1 MRIKNVGRST
11 IIFNGG
17 SLEAGK
23 VAVFQGSAEKIGA
36 TLLRVYPSKLI
47 DLDNIKKED
56 VIDVVIDKPKVEEP
70 KVEEPKVTKSKAKK
84 GKSKK

>member
-23 VAVFQGSAEKIGA
+23 VAVFKDEAEKIGKV
-36 TLLRVYPSKLI
+36 LLKVYPNKLM

-56 VIDVVIDKPKVEEP
+56 IVDVVIGETKAEP
-70 KVEEPKVTKSKAKK
+70 KVQSKR
-84 GKSKK
+84 KSKK

>member
-23 VAVFQGSAEKIGA
+23 VAIFEGDAESIGVS
-36 TLLRVYPSKLI
+36 LLKAYPERFI

-56 VIDVVIDKPKVEEP
+56 IVDVVVGSVEKAPKMAPV
-70 KVEEPKVTKSKAKK
+70 AK
-84 GKSKK
+84 KSKKK

>member
-23 VAVFQGSAEKIGA
+23 VAVFKDEAEKIGKV
-36 TLLRVYPSKLI
+36 LLKVYPDKLM
-47 DLDNIKKED
+47 DLDNIKQED
-56 VIDVVIDKPKVEEP
+56 IVDVVIGETKAEP
-70 KVEEPKVTKSKAKK
+70 KAQSKR
-84 GKSKK
+84 KSKK

>member
-23 VAVFQGSAEKIGA
+23 VAVFKDEAEKIGKV
-36 TLLRVYPSKLI
+36 LLKVYPDKLM
-47 DLDNIKKED
+47 DLDNIKQED
-56 VIDVVIDKPKVEEP
+56 IVDVVIGDKEP
-70 KVEEPKVTKSKAKK
+70 KAQFK
-84 GKSKK
+84 GKKSKK

>member
-23 VAVFQGSAEKIGA
+23 VAVFKDEAEKIGKV
-36 TLLRVYPSKLI
+36 LLKVYPDKLM
-47 DLDNIKKED
+47 DLDNIKQED
-56 VIDVVIDKPKVEEP
+56 IVDVVIGEP
-70 KVEEPKVTKSKAKK
+70 KAKAEPKAQSKGK
-84 GKSKK
+84 KSKK

>member
-23 VAVFQGSAEKIGA
+23 VAVFKDEAEKIGKV
-36 TLLRVYPSKLI
+36 LLKVYPDKLM

-56 VIDVVIDKPKVEEP
+56 IVDVVIGEP
-70 KVEEPKVTKSKAKK
+70 KAEPKAQSKGK
-84 GKSKK
+84 KSKK

>member
-23 VAVFQGSAEKIGA
+23 VAVFNGDAEKVGA
-36 TLLRVYPSKLI
+36 ALLKAYPSKLM
-47 DLDNIKKED
+47 DLDNIKQED
-56 VIDVVIDKPKVEEP
+56 IVDVVVEAPAKAPAKAE
-70 KVEEPKVTKSKAKK
+70 SK
-84 GKSKK
+84 KSKKK

>member
-23 VAVFQGSAEKIGA
+23 VAGFKDEAEKIGKV
-36 TLLRVYPSKLI
+36 LLKVYPDKLM
-47 DLDNIKKED
+47 DLDNIKQED
-56 VIDVVIDKPKVEEP
+56 IVDVVIGETKAEP
-70 KVEEPKVTKSKAKK
+70 KAQSKR
-84 GKSKK
+84 KSKK

>member
-23 VAVFQGSAEKIGA
+23 VAVFNGEAEKIGSA
-36 TLLRVYPSKLI
+36 LLKAYPNKLM
-47 DLDNIKKED
+47 DLDNVKQED
-56 VIDVVIDKPKVEEP
+56 IVDVVVEDNSAETSAETPK
-70 KVEEPKVTKSKAKK
+70 KKSRKK
-84 GKSKK
+84 

>member
-23 VAVFQGSAEKIGA
+23 VAVFQGEAEKIGA
-36 TLLRVYPSKLI
+36 TLLRLYPEKLT
-47 DLDNIKKED
+47 DLDNVKKED
-56 VIDVVIDKPKVEEP
+56 IVDVVIEAPKKVEP
-70 KVEEPKVTKSKAKK
+70 KKVAAKKKSK
-84 GKSKK
+84 

>member
-23 VAVFQGSAEKIGA
+23 VAVFNGEAEKIGSA
-36 TLLRVYPSKLI
+36 LLKAYPNKLM
-47 DLDNIKKED
+47 DLDNVKQED
-56 VIDVVIDKPKVEEP
+56 IVDVVVEEKAVEVKASKVAP
-70 KVEEPKVTKSKAKK
+70 KN
-84 GKSKK
+84 KSKKK

>member
-23 VAVFQGSAEKIGA
+23 VAVFNGEAEKIGSA
-36 TLLRVYPSKLI
+36 LLKAYPNKLM
-47 DLDNIKKED
+47 DLDNVKQED
-56 VIDVVIDKPKVEEP
+56 IVDVVVEDNSAETSVETPK
-70 KVEEPKVTKSKAKK
+70 KKSRKK
-84 GKSKK
+84 

>member
-23 VAVFQGSAEKIGA
+23 VAVFKDEAEKIGKV
-36 TLLRVYPSKLI
+36 LLKVYPDKLM

-56 VIDVVIDKPKVEEP
+56 IVDVVIGEP
-70 KVEEPKVTKSKAKK
+70 KAKAEPKAQSKR
-84 GKSKK
+84 KSKK

>member
-23 VAVFQGSAEKIGA
+23 VAVFKDEAEKIGKV
-36 TLLRVYPSKLI
+36 LLKVYPDKLM
-47 DLDNIKKED
+47 DLDNIKQED
-56 VIDVVIDKPKVEEP
+56 IVDVVIGETKAKAEP
-70 KVEEPKVTKSKAKK
+70 KAQSKGK
-84 GKSKK
+84 KSKK

>member
-23 VAVFQGSAEKIGA
+23 VAVFNGEAEKIGSA
-36 TLLRVYPSKLI
+36 LLKAYPNKLM
-47 DLDNIKKED
+47 DLDNVKQED
-56 VIDVVIDKPKVEEP
+56 IVDVVVEE
-70 KVEEPKVTKSKAKK
+70 KAVEVKASKATPKN
-84 GKSKK
+84 KSKKK

>member
-23 VAVFQGSAEKIGA
+23 VAVFKDEAEKIGKV
-36 TLLRVYPSKLI
+36 LLKVYPDKLM
-47 DLDNIKKED
+47 DLDNIKQED
-56 VIDVVIDKPKVEEP
+56 IVDVVIGDKEP
-70 KVEEPKVTKSKAKK
+70 KAQSKGK
-84 GKSKK
+84 KSKK

>member
-23 VAVFQGSAEKIGA
+23 VAVFKDEAEKIGKV
-36 TLLRVYPSKLI
+36 LLKVYPDKLM

-56 VIDVVIDKPKVEEP
+56 IVDVVIGEP
-70 KVEEPKVTKSKAKK
+70 KAEPKTQSKR
-84 GKSKK
+84 KSKK

>member
-23 VAVFQGSAEKIGA
+23 VAVFNGEAEKIGSA
-36 TLLRVYPSKLI
+36 LLKAYPNKLM
-47 DLDNIKKED
+47 DLDNVKQED
-56 VIDVVIDKPKVEEP
+56 IVDVVVEE
-70 KVEEPKVTKSKAKK
+70 KAVEVKASKAAPKN
-84 GKSKK
+84 KSKKK

>member
-23 VAVFQGSAEKIGA
+23 VAIFEGDAESIGVS
-36 TLLRVYPSKLI
+36 LLKAYPERFI

-56 VIDVVIDKPKVEEP
+56 IVDVVVGSVEKAPKMAPVA
-70 KVEEPKVTKSKAKK
+70 KKSKNK
-84 GKSKK
+84 

>member
-23 VAVFQGSAEKIGA
+23 VAVFNGDAEKIGA
-36 TLLRVYPSKLI
+36 ALLKAYPSKLM
-47 DLDNIKKED
+47 DLDNLKQED
-56 VIDVVIDKPKVEEP
+56 IVDVVVESPVKAEP
-70 KVEEPKVTKSKAKK
+70 K
-84 GKSKK
+84 KSKKK

>member
-23 VAVFQGSAEKIGA
+23 VAVFNGEAEKIGSA
-36 TLLRVYPSKLI
+36 LLKAYPNKLM
-47 DLDNIKKED
+47 DLDNVKQED
-56 VIDVVIDKPKVEEP
+56 IVDVVVEE
-70 KVEEPKVTKSKAKK
+70 KAVEAKASKAEPKN
-84 GKSKK
+84 KSKKK

>member
-23 VAVFQGSAEKIGA
+23 VAVFKDEAEKIGKV
-36 TLLRVYPSKLI
+36 LLKVYPDKLM

-56 VIDVVIDKPKVEEP
+56 IVDVVIGDKEP
-70 KVEEPKVTKSKAKK
+70 KAEPKAQSKGK
-84 GKSKK
+84 KSKK

>member
-17 SLEAGK
+17 SIEAGK
-23 VAVFQGSAEKIGA
+23 VAVFKDEAEKIGKI
-36 TLLRVYPSKLI
+36 LLKFYPDKLM

-56 VIDVVIDKPKVEEP
+56 IVDVVIGDKKPKAKAEP
-70 KVEEPKVTKSKAKK
+70 KAQSKR
-84 GKSKK
+84 KSKK

>member
-23 VAVFQGSAEKIGA
+23 VAVFKDEAEKIGKV
-36 TLLRVYPSKLI
+36 LLKVYPDKLM

-56 VIDVVIDKPKVEEP
+56 IVDVVIGEP
-70 KVEEPKVTKSKAKK
+70 KAEPKAQSKR
-84 GKSKK
+84 KSKK

>member
-23 VAVFQGSAEKIGA
+23 VAVFNGEAEKIGSA
-36 TLLRVYPSKLI
+36 LLKAYPKKLM
-47 DLDNIKKED
+47 DLDNVKQED
-56 VIDVVIDKPKVEEP
+56 IVDVVVEE
-70 KVEEPKVTKSKAKK
+70 KAVEVKASKAAPKN
-84 GKSKK
+84 KSKKK

>member
-23 VAVFQGSAEKIGA
+23 VAVFKDEAEKIGKV
-36 TLLRVYPSKLI
+36 LLKVYPDKLM
-47 DLDNIKKED
+47 DLDNIKQED
-56 VIDVVIDKPKVEEP
+56 IVDVVIGETKAEP
-70 KVEEPKVTKSKAKK
+70 KAQSKGK
-84 GKSKK
+84 KSKK